1 MRTIW
6 HKVWFDL
13 WSNKARTLLAVLSTA
28 VGVFAIGAVF
38 GMVDQLL
45 PGMDRAHQAVS
56 PSHISMTLSE
66 RIDRTTADRLKNI
79 AGVADIEVSNAVEVR
94 YKVKPEDEW
103 QAGFLQMRDDY
114 DEQTYDVLRL
124 REGAWPENDNLAVER
139 LSSEAFG
146 IDLGSKVIFELD
158 KTDRA
163 LPITGKTQSS
173 FVHPPQFG
181 GPAVFYT
188 DAKGLERFNVP
199 AGKFGGLLVRVTPYS
214 AELARDVASELKDR
228 LGKEGVG
235 VAFTTYQNP
244 QEHWGR
250 MFVEGLTVVLQ
261 VLAVISLLMSVILVT
276 NTMAALIT
284 QQINQIGLI
293 KAIGGSTGMI
303 LTVYLATVLI
313 YGMLAFLLAL
323 PLGAMAAFGL
333 SQWFLNAF
341 NIEYD
346 TFQVSPQAIIYQAIA
361 ATLIPALAAL
371 WPVLKGAAMTVRAA
385 IATYGIGGDFGSNRL
400 DRTVERLGNRL
411 LSSSYAVTLG
421 NMFRRKGR
429 LSLTQLALIGAGTM
443 FLIVVTLSASLTYTL
458 DTDLNRRGYD
468 IRLGF
473 NEPQSSHRLLSMM
486 RSVPGVA
493 EAELWYTAPAAIL
506 KEGQRL
512 KEAGIGAQ
520 VIGIPA
526 GSDYY
531 QPLLLTGRWIQP
543 GETGQVIVINKD
555 TADDNHIAVGDT
567 VTLNLFEL
575 GDAEWRVIG
584 IYQTIFTDGFDT
596 TPIYAPL
603 EAVAATTK
611 QYNEGTRLLVR
622 TTSSDPAAIDDI
634 FTRLKNLYEGRNM
647 DINVYEASTAAKDR
661 SEAINEFSV
670 TTTMLLALAVIV
682 ALVGGIGLMG
692 SLSISVVERTR
703 EIGVMR
709 AVGARTRTIMGMFM
723 LEGVLQGLLSWL
735 IAVPL
740 SFFLFRPLARA
751 LGEAMFGANLDF
763 RYSVEAVLVWL
774 VIILIISTLASIL
787 PARSATQ
794 VSVRESL
801 AYV

>member
-1 MRTIW
+1 
-6 HKVWFDL
+6 
-13 WSNKARTLLAVLSTA
+13 LAVLSIA

-235 VAFTTYQNP
+235 VAFTTYQDP

-293 KAIGGSTGMI
+293 KAIGGSTSMI

>member
-1 MRTIW
+1 
-6 HKVWFDL
+6 
-13 WSNKARTLLAVLSTA
+13 LAVLSIA

-235 VAFTTYQNP
+235 VAFTTYQDP

-473 NEPQSSHRLLSMM
+473 NEPQSSHRVLSMM

-520 VIGIPA
+520 VIGIPS
-526 GSDYY
+526 GTDYY

>member
-1 MRTIW
+1 
-6 HKVWFDL
+6 
-13 WSNKARTLLAVLSTA
+13 
-28 VGVFAIGAVF
+28 
-38 GMVDQLL
+38 
-45 PGMDRAHQAVS
+45 
-56 PSHISMTLSE
+56 
-66 RIDRTTADRLKNI
+66 
-79 AGVADIEVSNAVEVR
+79 
-94 YKVKPEDEW
+94 
-103 QAGFLQMRDDY
+103 
-114 DEQTYDVLRL
+114 
-124 REGAWPENDNLAVER
+124 
-139 LSSEAFG
+139 
-146 IDLGSKVIFELD
+146 
-158 KTDRA
+158 
-163 LPITGKTQSS
+163 
-173 FVHPPQFG
+173 
-181 GPAVFYT
+181 
-188 DAKGLERFNVP
+188 
-199 AGKFGGLLVRVTPYS
+199 
-214 AELARDVASELKDR
+214 
-228 LGKEGVG
+228 
-235 VAFTTYQNP
+235 
-244 QEHWGR
+244 
-250 MFVEGLTVVLQ
+250 
-261 VLAVISLLMSVILVT
+261 
-276 NTMAALIT
+276 
-284 QQINQIGLI
+284 
-293 KAIGGSTGMI
+293 
-303 LTVYLATVLI
+303 
-313 YGMLAFLLAL
+313 
-323 PLGAMAAFGL
+323 
-333 SQWFLNAF
+333 
-341 NIEYD
+341 
-346 TFQVSPQAIIYQAIA
+346 
-361 ATLIPALAAL
+361 
-371 WPVLKGAAMTVRAA
+371 
-385 IATYGIGGDFGSNRL
+385 
-400 DRTVERLGNRL
+400 
-411 LSSSYAVTLG
+411 
-421 NMFRRKGR
+421 
-429 LSLTQLALIGAGTM
+429 
-443 FLIVVTLSASLTYTL
+443 
-458 DTDLNRRGYD
+458 
-468 IRLGF
+468 
-473 NEPQSSHRLLSMM
+473 
-486 RSVPGVA
+486 
-493 EAELWYTAPAAIL
+493 
-506 KEGQRL
+506 
-512 KEAGIGAQ
+512 
-520 VIGIPA
+520 VIGIPS
-526 GSDYY
+526 GTDYY

>member
-1 MRTIW
+1 
-6 HKVWFDL
+6 
-13 WSNKARTLLAVLSTA
+13 LAVLSIA

-235 VAFTTYQNP
+235 VAFTTYQDP